1 MNGNNPNI
9 WADTSNKKDIIKNE
23 IKHINKQQIN
33 LLINYKMNIYIGN
46 LHFKMKEDELQ
57 KIFEEYGEVS
67 SAKII
72 IDKATGRSK
81 GFGFVEMPNNN
92 EASNA
97 LTSLDGKDVL
107 GRAIKVTEARERQ
120 EGDSPR
126 KDFQKRNFGN

>member
-1 MNGNNPNI
+1 
-9 WADTSNKKDIIKNE
+9 
-23 IKHINKQQIN
+23 
-33 LLINYKMNIYIGN
+33 MNIYIGN

>member
-1 MNGNNPNI
+1 
-9 WADTSNKKDIIKNE
+9 
-23 IKHINKQQIN
+23 
-33 LLINYKMNIYIGN
+33 
-46 LHFKMKEDELQ
+46 MKEDELQ